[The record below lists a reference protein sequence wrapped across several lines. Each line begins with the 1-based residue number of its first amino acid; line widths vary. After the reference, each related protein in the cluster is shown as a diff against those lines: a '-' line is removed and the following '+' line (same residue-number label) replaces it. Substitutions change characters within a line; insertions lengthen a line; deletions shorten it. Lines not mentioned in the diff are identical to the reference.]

1 MMAATPVTQHYAR
14 PGIAKRAL
22 AALREANGSE
32 APVTPDALAPFDQF
46 HGRGVVAT
54 GELLRLLD
62 PQPGERILDI
72 GCGIGGPARWIAAKI
87 GCHVTGVDLTPE
99 FCEAAD
105 ALNDACGMA
114 DCVTI
119 RNGSALDLPL
129 PDAAFDRAYSQNVV
143 MNIADKPR
151 FYCEAFRVL
160 RPGGVVALSNV
171 CAGPAGP
178 PHFPVPWAET
188 PTTSFLA
195 TPEETR
201 GDIAAAGFE
210 ILSFRDTSEELRDE
224 RLGQD
229 GMPGLGLHIVMGER
243 FSLMRRN
250 SARSAAENRTR
261 TVEILAR
268 KPAQG

>member
-1 MMAATPVTQHYAR
+1 MGNSR
-14 PGIAKRAL
+14 PAH
-22 AALREANGSE
+22 LRREI
-32 APVTPDALAPFDQF
+32 
-46 HGRGVVAT
+46 
-54 GELLRLLD
+54 LR
-62 PQPGERILDI
+62 R
-72 GCGIGGPARWIAAKI
+72 
-87 GCHVTGVDLTPE
+87 
-99 FCEAAD
+99 
-105 ALNDACGMA
+105 
-114 DCVTI
+114 
-119 RNGSALDLPL
+119 PL
-129 PDAAFDRAYSQNVV
+129 CS
-143 MNIADKPR
+143 
-151 FYCEAFRVL
+151 
-160 RPGGVVALSNV
+160 GGVVALSNV

-210 ILSFRDTSEELRDE
+210 ILSFRDPSEELRDE

>member
-1 MMAATPVTQHYAR
+1 
-14 PGIAKRAL
+14 
-22 AALREANGSE
+22 
-32 APVTPDALAPFDQF
+32 
-46 HGRGVVAT
+46 
-54 GELLRLLD
+54 
-62 PQPGERILDI
+62 
-72 GCGIGGPARWIAAKI
+72 
-87 GCHVTGVDLTPE
+87 
-99 FCEAAD
+99 
-105 ALNDACGMA
+105 
-114 DCVTI
+114 VTI